1 MKFINKSLL
10 AAALALVGFTF
21 NSCDDGDAVIDEVFA
36 NTTSGIVLRT
46 VNVESDELPIGQS
59 DSYFAVELEMQDEED
74 GALVES
80 LDVYVSFKDNTIEEG
95 GTDFSA
101 AEVQVG
107 TVSSSEF
114 TIGEYG
120 FPRYSYSITLPEMLS
135 TLSVSESNLDGGD
148 VFSIRFAAN
157 LVDGRTFSNGQNT
170 DTSTGSFFA
179 SPFQYNATVV
189 CPPST
194 PTAGTWEVYT
204 ADSYGDGWNGGV
216 LTVVL
221 DGTDTLEFVNTDGGL
236 PDPGLVEQSFSF
248 EVPEGTETIS
258 IVYTGGAYDSE
269 VTFTVTSAN
278 GNVVIDA
285 GPEPITDFELL
296 NYCLNNL

>member
-1 MKFINKSLL
+1 MKIINKSLL

-21 NSCDDGDAVIDEVFA
+21 NSCDDGDAVVDEVFA

-59 DSYFAVELEMQDEED
+59 DSYFAVEVEMQDEED

-80 LDVYVSFKDNTIEEG
+80 LDVFVSFKDNTVEEG
-95 GTDFSA
+95 ETDYSA
-101 AEVQVG
+101 AEVQVA
-107 TVSSSEF
+107 TISSSEF

-120 FPRYSYSITLPEMLS
+120 FPRATYSITLPEMLS
-135 TLSVSESNLDGGD
+135 ILSVSESNLDGGD

-157 LVDGRTFSNGQNT
+157 LVDGRTFSNAQNT

-179 SPFQYNATVV
+179 SPFQYNAIVV

-194 PTAGTWEVYT
+194 PTAGTWEVTT

-216 LTVVL
+216 LTIVL
-221 DGTDTLEFVNTDGGL
+221 DDTETIEITNTDGGG
-236 PDPGLVEQSFSF
+236 PYEVTVEQDFTF
-248 EVPEGTETIS
+248 EVPDGTSTIS
-258 IVYTGGAYDSE
+258 IIYTAGAYDSE
-269 VTFTVTSAN
+269 VSFSVTSAN

-285 GPEPITDFELL
+285 GPEPAAAVELL
-296 NYCLNNL
+296 NYCLDNL

>member
-95 GTDFSA
+95 ETDFSA

-135 TLSVSESNLDGGD
+135 ALSLSESNVDGGD

-189 CPPST
+189 CPPT
-194 PTAGTWEVYT
+194 PPTSGEWTIDMQ
-204 ADSYGDGWNGGV
+204 DSYGDGWNGASV
-216 LTVVL
+216 LITIDGEATNYLIEDGAAASESFNVP
-221 DGTDTLEFVNTDGGL
+221 DGTEVISIEFVSGDW
-236 PDPGLVEQSFSF
+236 
-248 EVPEGTETIS
+248 
-258 IVYTGGAYDSE
+258 DSE
-269 VTFTVTSAN
+269 ITFQVTSAN
-278 GNVVIDA
+278 GNVILDL
-285 GPEPITDFELL
+285 GPSPTAEIELL
-296 NYCLNNL
+296 NYCLDNL